1 MGDEGLASRATIAAW
16 CYGRIP
22 AMTIGETHTPQ
33 AEFTDSTDA
42 LYDPTTVF
50 VRVYSPS
57 GAVTSPAVTN
67 PSIGLYFT
75 TFTLT
80 AKGVWRFNFH
90 GEGPSGAIVI
100 EGSAVCALEAA

>member
-1 MGDEGLASRATIAAW
+1 
-16 CYGRIP
+16 
-22 AMTIGETHTPQ
+22 MTIGETHTPQ
-33 AEFTDSTDA
+33 AEFRDSNDA

-67 PSIGLYFT
+67 PSIGIYQT
-75 TFTLT
+75 TFTLSQ
-80 AKGVWRFNFH
+80 KGIWRFNFH
-90 GEGPSGAIVI
+90 GEGPSGAVVI